1 MLPASPAARSRSAV
15 LALASVLALAA
26 CSGGEARTGTASA
39 PTTATAP
46 TADASATSSPSGS
59 PAPATPTTVPGETAG
74 ATPTAPGPAA
84 DPSPAAPGLCSLPGL
99 GLEAAPAQGA
109 AGSVIVTVTLTNDG
123 DAPCTLHGYPGVS
136 FVDDAGAMIGAP
148 AERTPGAG
156 GKTLVLAPGRSATA
170 SLRISQADNHSGCAP
185 RPAAGLRIYPPEN
198 TESVVVPFT
207 ARACADPAVQQLEI
221 QAFGA

>member
-1 MLPASPAARSRSAV
+1 MLPASPAARSRSAA

-59 PAPATPTTVPGETAG
+59 PAPATPTTVPG
-74 ATPTAPGPAA
+74 PAA

-99 GLEAAPAQGA
+99 GLEAAPTQGA

-156 GKTLVLAPGRSATA
+156 GKALVLAPGRSATA
-170 SLRISQADNHSGCAP
+170 SLRISQADNHSGCDP
-185 RPAAGLRIYPPEN
+185 LPAAGLRIYPPEN